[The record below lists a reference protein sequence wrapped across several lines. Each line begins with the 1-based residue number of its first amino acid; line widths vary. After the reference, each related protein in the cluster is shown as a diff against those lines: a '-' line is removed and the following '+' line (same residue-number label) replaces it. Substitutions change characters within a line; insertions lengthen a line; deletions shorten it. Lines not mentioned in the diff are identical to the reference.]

1 MTIQELYQNIDGDYE
16 KACSVLKMDRLIDK
30 YIRKL
35 ENDGVVDALIDAGKD
50 MDPTQ
55 LFEAAHAVKGVCA
68 NLGLV
73 KISEEASRIT
83 EEYRPGNSRTC
94 SDDQVKEMLNN
105 IGEMYKK
112 TVEGIHL
119 YEAEN

>member
-16 KACSVLKMDRLIDK
+16 KAAELKTSIK
-30 YIRKL
+30 YYDVARIGAA
-35 ENDGVVDALIDAGKD
+35 GVVDAWIDAGKD